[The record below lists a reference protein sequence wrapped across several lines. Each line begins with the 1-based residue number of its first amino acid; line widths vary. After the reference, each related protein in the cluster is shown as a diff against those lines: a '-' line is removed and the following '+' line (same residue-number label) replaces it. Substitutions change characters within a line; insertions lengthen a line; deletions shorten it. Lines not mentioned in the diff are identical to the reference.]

1 MTSKNNNKPNLPSPL
16 MHLALAGMAGAVV
29 LISGPSYGGGFEDAL
44 SKAYS
49 ANPTLQQARAGLRAT
64 DEGVPAALSG
74 FRPNVSA
81 TGTVS
86 DYSKETNTSTAKTE
100 LRPKTM
106 SLNVTQPIFS
116 GLGTV
121 SSLRQAV
128 NTVKATRA
136 RLLGTEQNVLLAT
149 ATAYLNVVRDGA
161 VLKLNANNEQVLGR
175 QLDATQDR
183 FKVGEITRTDVH
195 LAEARLARAR
205 AERIGAEGQLEASK
219 AAYVNI
225 VGEAGGD
232 FSAPDLKLNLP
243 QSLDEAL
250 SWGRV
255 ANPRVVAAQYDE
267 LAAKESTNSARAS
280 LMPSVNLNA
289 SAKRSIDSV
298 QNNYESDELTGT
310 ITLSI
315 PLYQGGSAYSSLR
328 RSKHQAAASRL
339 ALDQALRDT
348 TEEIHRSWENNLTAW
363 ARIGA
368 FETQVKASETALE
381 GVEKEASVG
390 SRTVLD
396 VLDAE
401 QELLDA
407 RVNLVRSQRDATVA
421 ALTLLSSVGRL
432 SAKELK
438 LPVDLYDAEGHYQ
451 DVKWKMFGG
460 TID

>member
-1 MTSKNNNKPNLPSPL
+1 
-16 MHLALAGMAGAVV
+16 V
-29 LISGPSYGGGFEDAL
+29 
-44 SKAYS
+44 
-49 ANPTLQQARAGLRAT
+49 
-64 DEGVPAALSG
+64 
-74 FRPNVSA
+74 
-81 TGTVS
+81 
-86 DYSKETNTSTAKTE
+86 
-100 LRPKTM
+100 
-106 SLNVTQPIFS
+106 
-116 GLGTV
+116 
-121 SSLRQAV
+121 
-128 NTVKATRA
+128 
-136 RLLGTEQNVLLAT
+136 
-149 ATAYLNVVRDGA
+149 
-161 VLKLNANNEQVLGR
+161 
-175 QLDATQDR
+175 
-183 FKVGEITRTDVH
+183 
-195 LAEARLARAR
+195 ARAR

-232 FSAPDLKLNLP
+232 FTAPDLKLSLP